1 MKERVSKF
9 SPKGYDLPK
18 CSLQLLN
25 MILSSAFCH
34 SDPKQVI
41 LKNILQ
47 VTDIHTCIYI
57 RNHNLPPSE
66 EALILNFPNKENGLI
81 QATTNL

>member
-1 MKERVSKF
+1 MKERALML

-18 CSLQLLN
+18 FSLQLLN

-41 LKNILQ
+41 LKKKTEKL
-47 VTDIHTCIYI
+47 HTYTYMYLY
-57 RNHNLPPSE
+57 RLRPSK
-66 EALILNFPNKENGLI
+66 EALIFNFPNKDNGLI
-81 QATTNL
+81 QGATNL